1 MADDAGDDSA
11 DRPIYPYHPLSDC
24 NGADGHWPHLAPNHQ
39 QALHELKTLLAER
52 GYDLARWALG
62 EPQELMLLR
71 FLRAKKFVVRAA
83 FEMLSKDLEWCGGGG
98 ARVASRARR
107 ESVARALVERE
118 SERGSA
124 RARRASARD
133 APRALRCREPD
144 LSAL

>member
-98 ARVASRARR
+98 ARVASRARL
-107 ESVARALVERE
+107 ESVARALVE
-118 SERGSA
+118 
-124 RARRASARD
+124 
-133 APRALRCREPD
+133 
-144 LSAL
+144 